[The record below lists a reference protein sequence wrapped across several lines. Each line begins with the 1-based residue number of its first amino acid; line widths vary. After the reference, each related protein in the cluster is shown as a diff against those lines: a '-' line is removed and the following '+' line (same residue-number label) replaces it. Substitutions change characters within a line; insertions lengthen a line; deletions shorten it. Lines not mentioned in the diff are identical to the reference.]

1 MEIPEPR
8 SNEESSEE
16 DSPATTSNRRRTE
29 QVIEVI
35 QPIIE
40 KVQGIVGKVKGMAWI
55 YLGAAFVLAGVLFI
69 PFSSTSALMYAFAA
83 AILLLLAVPSVI
95 LFLFHMGLQTV
106 IALPG
111 RLLEKA
117 GIGEASARS
126 IMHAVK
132 STALQET
139 EVKKRKVLGTLTD
152 MRKLVLESK
161 DMLIEYTAL
170 LRLANPFVLGIV
182 AAATVVGAGI
192 VAAAVIAVLIL
203 VF

>member
-1 MEIPEPR
+1 MESPEPH
-8 SNEESSEE
+8 STAESSAGVNAGN
-16 DSPATTSNRRRTE
+16 STHRTQ

-55 YLGAAFVLAGVLFI
+55 YLAAAFVLAGILFL
-69 PFSSTSALMYAFAA
+69 PFSGPNVLMYAFAA
-83 AILLLLAVPSVI
+83 AILLLLAVPSGI

-106 IALPG
+106 LALPS

-117 GIGEASARS
+117 GVGEASARN
-126 IMHAVK
+126 ILQAVK
-132 STALQET
+132 STALDKQEI
-139 EVKKRKVLGTLTD
+139 KKKKVLGTLTD
-152 MRKLVLESK
+152 MRKLVLDSK

-182 AAATVVGAGI
+182 AAATVAGAGI
-192 VAAAVIAVLIL
+192 VVAALIAVIILIL
-203 VF
+203 